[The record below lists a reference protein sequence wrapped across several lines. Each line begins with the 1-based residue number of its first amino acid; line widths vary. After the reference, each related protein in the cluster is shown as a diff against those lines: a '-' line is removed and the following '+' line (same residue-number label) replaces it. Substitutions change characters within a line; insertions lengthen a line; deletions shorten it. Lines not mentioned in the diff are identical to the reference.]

1 MIAIFTEAIGNAV
14 GEDRFASLICMPSQR
29 HLCQAL
35 DIILTGAAL
44 QCSLLA
50 RRLHWSG
57 ASLIRG
63 AVQPPCKEGTG
74 PWSSAILA
82 RMLHCSAAPCKD
94 DAPGILQV
102 TLGHIMVGDSE
113 SFNDRVGDTSAGEE
127 LMLAMGFILSVCF
140 RKEEFA
146 SWTIRLEDS
155 NIYRMPPREEASY
168 ICYPIE
174 RMPPR
179 EEASYYILSRMHP
192 L

>member
-1 MIAIFTEAIGNAV
+1 MV
-14 GEDRFASLICMPSQR
+14 
-29 HLCQAL
+29 
-35 DIILTGAAL
+35 

-50 RRLHWSG
+50 RMLHCPPDQDG
-57 ASLIRG
+57 TRP
-63 AVQPPCKEGTG
+63 VQPPCMEGTG

-82 RMLHCSAAPCKD
+82 GRLHCSAAPCKD

-140 RKEEFA
+140 HKEEFA

-168 ICYPIE
+168 RCYPIE

>member
-1 MIAIFTEAIGNAV
+1 MQPPDE
-14 GEDRFASLICMPSQR
+14 ED
-29 HLCQAL
+29 AL
-35 DIILTGAAL
+35 DQCSPLIRRAPD

-50 RRLHWSG
+50 RRALDHG
-57 ASLIRG
+57 P
-63 AVQPPCKEGTG
+63 VQPPCIEGTG

-82 RMLHCSAAPCKD
+82 GRLHCSAAPCKD

-127 LMLAMGFILSVCF
+127 LMLAMGFILSLCF
-140 RKEEFA
+140 HQEEFA

-168 ICYPIE
+168 RCHH
-174 RMPPR
+174 RDVGL
-179 EEASYYILSRMHP
+179 LSRRPH